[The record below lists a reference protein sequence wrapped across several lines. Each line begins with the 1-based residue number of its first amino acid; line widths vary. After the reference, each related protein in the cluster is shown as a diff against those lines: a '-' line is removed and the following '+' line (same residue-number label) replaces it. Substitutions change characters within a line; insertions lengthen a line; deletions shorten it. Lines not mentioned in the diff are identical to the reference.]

1 MKQRLQSGTPSKA
14 IWWLLWFVL
23 LVLVGY
29 ERASAQTED
38 GINWISFS
46 QLEVALSEQPRPVL
60 LSFYTDWCA
69 YCKKMDRTAFR
80 NPEVI
85 ETINANFY
93 AVRMDAESPDT
104 VRFGGRDYE
113 NREWGRQRR
122 PVHEI
127 PRLLASRRDR
137 PFSVPAHV
145 LIDKE
150 FSIQSR
156 SFEYMDSDGLLDF
169 LSSVDTRSIQFSVR

>member
-1 MKQRLQSGTPSKA
+1 MKQQLRSGTPSKA
-14 IWWLLWFVL
+14 IWWLVWFVL

-29 ERASAQTED
+29 KRASAQNVD
-38 GINWISFS
+38 RIHWISFTE
-46 QLEVALSEQPRPVL
+46 LVVALREQPRPVL

-113 NREWGRQRR
+113 NREWGQQRR

-137 PFSVPAHV
+137 PFSVPALV
-145 LIDKE
+145 LLDRD
-150 FSIQSR
+150 FRVSRR
-156 SFEYMDSDGLLDF
+156 SFEYLDAQGLLELLVPSEEIEVSD
-169 LSSVDTRSIQFSVR
+169 R